1 MNLDGFALPVKKLKG
16 TDSVDTLDLSGKNL
30 GVASAVVIASCIS
43 INGALTS
50 VDLRGNKLRDKGWGA
65 IFAAICHNKD
75 SKISAMDASS
85 ENISPAGVKLIA
97 EALRTSVTGGLT
109 KVSLAKNELGEE
121 GTKAICEALEQN
133 KTLKE
138 LDISGEKFGKS
149 NIGGT
154 AGAKHVAKMVGINGG
169 LTKLSLAHNMLGEEG
184 TKAICEALEQNKT
197 LKELDISGEKFGK
210 SNIGGTAGAKHVAKM
225 VGINGG
231 LTSIDLSRNQLCG
244 ILRYVDVGQQGSY
257 TSEGITAITNALRV
271 NGGLTVTNLLGNQL
285 DAESA
290 KMLAEVAKQK
300 GISLCGIQRDQ
311 TTADLSGH
319 ALQPPDA
326 ILLASDLSQA
336 VVTGGLTK
344 LSLAKNKL
352 GEEGT
357 KFLCDALVGN
367 NTLKEL
373 DLSGDTSLRDT
384 VSNIGGT
391 AGAKHVA
398 NMLLVNGALTSVDL
412 RGNQLGDEGWGAIF
426 AAICGN
432 KDSKIMSM
440 DASSENI
447 GPAGVKLIAEA
458 LRTSVTGGLTVANL
472 MRNHLDV
479 ESAKMLAEVAK
490 QKGISL
496 CGIQRDQTTANFLYK
511 GLEPPDAILLGSDLS
526 QAIVTGA
533 LTDLYIWSNSI
544 KDEGITAICNAVQGN
559 KESKLAKLNV
569 GDNNISPIGA
579 TAVAAMVAVTS
590 GLMALNLSSNSLKDE
605 GVNAVCEAIQSNKE
619 TKLTSL
625 HFSYNGIGPVGAN
638 AVAAMVAMVAVTGG
652 LTITSLAGN
661 ELGEEGTKALCE
673 ALEQNKTLKELD
685 ISGDWFGN
693 KGSNIGGSAGA
704 KHVAKMLDV
713 NGALTKLS
721 LAKNE
726 FGEEGTKAICEALEQ
741 NKSLK
746 ELDISGDWSGN
757 KGSNIGG
764 SAGAKYVAKMLGV
777 NGALTATN
785 LLHNNL
791 DAESAKLLAEVAKQ
805 KGISLCGILRDQT
818 TADFSNQNLK
828 LLDAILLAT
837 DLSHAIV
844 TGGLMGL
851 NFWHNNLKDDGVSA
865 VCKAIQSNK
874 ETKLAWL
881 NFNNNSIGPVGA
893 NAVAAMVAVTGTLTQ
908 VLAFG
913 PPRGAF
919 SVPLTFAFV
928 LDGIT
933 AGPLKQS
940 AVRHRSESFWNLQC
954 RGHHSDCLCSAR
966 QWRIDVRRPRGQQA
980 RGRGLGRHLCRHLR
994 QQGQQDHVLGRVRR
1008 EHRPCWCPA
1017 DRRGAPHERH
1027 RRADKYEVSLP
1038 KF

>member
-1 MNLDGFALPVKKLKG
+1 VNLDGFALPVKKLKG

-169 LTKLSLAHNMLGEEG
+169 LT
-184 TKAICEALEQNKT
+184 
-197 LKELDISGEKFGK
+197 
-210 SNIGGTAGAKHVAKM
+210 
-225 VGINGG
+225 
-231 LTSIDLSRNQLCG
+231 SIDLSRNQLCG

-300 GISLCGIQRDQ
+300 DISLCGIQRDQ
-311 TTADLSGH
+311 TTANFLYKE
-319 ALQPPDA
+319 LEPPDA
-326 ILLASDLSQA
+326 ILLGSDLSQA
-336 VVTGGLTK
+336 VVTG
-344 LSLAKNKL
+344 
-352 GEEGT
+352 
-357 KFLCDALVGN
+357 
-367 NTLKEL
+367 
-373 DLSGDTSLRDT
+373 
-384 VSNIGGT
+384 
-391 AGAKHVA
+391 
-398 NMLLVNGALTSVDL
+398 ALTSVKL
-412 RGNQLGDEGWGAIF
+412 GGKKLGDEGWGAIF

-440 DASSENI
+440 DACSENI

-458 LRTSVTGGLTVANL
+458 LHTSVTGSLTVANL
-472 MRNHLDV
+472 LRNELDAESAKMLVQVAKQKGISLCGILRDQTTADFSNQKLKPPDAILLASDLSQAVVTGSLTVTNLLGNQLDV
-479 ESAKMLAEVAK
+479 KSAKMLAEVAK